1 MSSSSPEEV
10 VLHIFELHADNHNQ
24 EAQGQTS
31 TNNSSGEDTPEG
43 SAQSAQATPAQR
55 FLPFLRTIGLGTYH
69 TSIQIRSKCYS
80 FAAGAGVT
88 QSNPPSTSGVDRYAP
103 SNARHQESITLG
115 TTTLS
120 QGKINEVVN
129 KLRETT
135 FTSTSYHLMNRNCNH
150 FTTTLAMA
158 LLHYDQ
164 LTDPQYRP
172 KLDQYPA
179 WVNRLARTGTGL
191 GCLNGEGVDVIC
203 NPEREARVAV
213 GADQK
218 VGWNLSKPGNDNA
231 VSATDS
237 KKGTSGTSS
246 NKKKELTEE
255 QKKMLAKLKK
265 KG

>member
-31 TNNSSGEDTPEG
+31 TNSSSGGDTG

-115 TTTLS
+115 TATLS

-135 FTSTSYHLMNRNCNH
+135 FTATSYHLMNRNCNH

-213 GADQK
+213 GANER
-218 VGWNLSKPGNDNA
+218 VGFDF

-237 KKGTSGTSS
+237 KKGSGGTSS

>member
-10 VLHIFELHADNHNQ
+10 LLHIYELHAESH
-24 EAQGQTS
+24 TS
-31 TNNSSGEDTPEG
+31 TSSSSGGETDAPEG

-80 FAAGAGVT
+80 FAAGFGIS
-88 QSNPPSTSGVDRYAP
+88 QSNPPTSGADRYAP
-103 SNARHQESITLG
+103 SNARYQESVTLG

-129 KLRETT
+129 KLRDTT

-172 KLDQYPA
+172 KLDRYPA

-213 GADQK
+213 GAEQR
-218 VGWNLSKPGNDNA
+218 VGWDLSKPGNGNA

-237 KKGTSGTSS
+237 KKGTGGASS
-246 NKKKELTEE
+246 KKKELTEE
-255 QKKMLAKLKK
+255 QKKILAKLKK

>member
-10 VLHIFELHADNHNQ
+10 ILHVYELTADNQ
-24 EAQGQTS
+24 QAQAQTS
-31 TNNSSGEDTPEG
+31 TSSSSGGDTPEG

-69 TSIQIRSKCYS
+69 TSLQIRSKCYS
-80 FAAGAGVT
+80 FAAGFGIS
-88 QSNPPSTSGVDRYAP
+88 QSHPPTSGVDRYAP
-103 SNARHQESITLG
+103 SNARYQESITLG

-120 QGKINEVVN
+120 QGKINEIVN
-129 KLRETT
+129 KLRDTT
-135 FTSTSYHLMNRNCNH
+135 FTTTSYHLMNRNCNH

-172 KLDQYPA
+172 KLDKYPA

-213 GADQK
+213 GAEQR
-218 VGWNLSKPGNDNA
+218 VGWDLSKPGNGNA
-231 VSATDS
+231 VSAKDS
-237 KKGTSGTSS
+237 KGTSS
-246 NKKKELTEE
+246 NTKKELTED
-255 QKKMLAKLKK
+255 QKKILAKLKK